1 MPLLTDRTEAGQRLA
16 ERLSDLRAADAL
28 VLALPRGG
36 VPVAVE
42 IARALD
48 CPLDLL
54 LVRKVGL
61 PGYPELAIAAVSG
74 PEGQDL
80 VVNEALL
87 TAVGLSL
94 HEIDALAEKE
104 RAELARRRRLW
115 QLGAEVPVSGRTVI
129 IVDDGMAT
137 GTTMLAA
144 LQSLR
149 ALKPAR
155 IVVALPVA
163 ATSALALVRPLVD
176 RIECLAEPEPFVA
189 VGAHYDQFPQVPD
202 ETVGELLA
210 DRRKRWHRPH

>member
-16 ERLSDLRAADAL
+16 ERLSDLRVADAL

-129 IVDDGMAT
+129 LVDDGMAT

-202 ETVGELLA
+202 ETVGELLT
-210 DRRKRWHRPH
+210 DWRKRGHRPH

>member
-42 IARALD
+42 IARALE

-87 TAVGLSL
+87 SAVGLSL

-129 IVDDGMAT
+129 LVDDGMAT

-163 ATSALALVRPLVD
+163 ATSALAVVRPLVD
-176 RIECLAEPEPFVA
+176 RIECLVEPDPFVA

-210 DRRKRWHRPH
+210 DRRKRGHRPH